1 MINQC
6 RFASLVFELRYSV
19 LFSKLTGSQV
29 DATPVGDSNSVL
41 AADSIESIGTCIHA
55 HPWCGCTQPL
65 TRRVAGFSQ
74 RVRFDDTCVG
84 QMVIDSNDGSACD
97 YCVEWVAMNRS
108 VWYYY
113 KNGYIKDKCTG
124 TAPVDSP

>member
-1 MINQC
+1 MLMTHNG
-6 RFASLVFELRYSV
+6 LDLEGEEELAADSIE
-19 LFSKLTGSQV
+19 SAGT
-29 DATPVGDSNSVL
+29 DSNSVL

-108 VWYYY
+108 VGYYK
-113 KNGYIKDKCTG
+113 KNGYIKDKCTS
-124 TAPVDSP
+124 TALVDRCM